1 MLIKIEF
8 ATISKSVCYEVYKK
22 KVPNWTSKGR

>member
-1 MLIKIEF
+1 MRIKGKL
-8 ATISKSVCYEVYKK
+8 ATISKSNCYEVYKK